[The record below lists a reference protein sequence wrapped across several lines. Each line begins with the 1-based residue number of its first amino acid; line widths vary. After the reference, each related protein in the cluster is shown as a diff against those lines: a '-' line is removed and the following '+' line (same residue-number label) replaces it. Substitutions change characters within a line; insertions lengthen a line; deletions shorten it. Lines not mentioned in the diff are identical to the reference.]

1 MMAKRERKPKS
12 KNGADKQAP
21 AAVGSVPGDN
31 GGPGALTDD
40 ERRALLLQG
49 IGKLEGLIEQKDEVV
64 ADIRNERKRL
74 KADGFESYE
83 IDYALALRKKDPAE
97 QLAQH
102 LRQMRIARWLAHPI
116 GTQGS
121 LLPADGEAYE
131 IGKSVGLEGS
141 APCRPPTTMSD
152 SDQQRWIEGWQD
164 GQQALAQKGFKAPE
178 TGRDGEPI
186 RSGTFVPRSAFSKAA
201 VEAGVIGPEADA
213 LAKIP
218 GEAPEPSPLP
228 AAAQGET
235 EL

>member
-1 MMAKRERKPKS
+1 MMAKRKRKA
-12 KNGADKQAP
+12 KNGTDPKAP
-21 AAVGSVPGDN
+21 DAVGSVPGDN

-49 IGKLEGLIEQKDEVV
+49 ISKLEGLIEKKDEIV

-74 KADGFESYE
+74 KSDGFEPYE

-131 IGKSVGLEGS
+131 IGKAVGLEGS
-141 APCRPPTTMSD
+141 APCKPPTTMSD

-164 GQQALAQKGFKAPE
+164 GQQTLAAKGFKSP
-178 TGRDGEPI
+178 GKDRDGDEVK
-186 RSGTFVPRSAFSKAA
+186 SGTFVPRSSFSKAA
-201 VEAGVIGPEADA
+201 HAEGGP
-213 LAKIP
+213 LA
-218 GEAPEPSPLP
+218 EEPPASSLLPP
-228 AAAQGET
+228 AAQDET
-235 EL
+235 PF